1 LKLFSTGWPNPALT
15 PRIVKERLSACVL
28 NPGSGTETY
37 HALRAEA
44 DVFEVK
50 HRIRRHAAE
59 SCAKLEIMLELMAYE
74 GGVPLLSDPADR
86 LEAYLCLRG
95 PEFLRDLLALLDMPD
110 AVGKSKERGLPR
122 AA

>member
-1 LKLFSTGWPNPALT
+1 
-15 PRIVKERLSACVL
+15 L

-86 LEAYLCLRG
+86 L
-95 PEFLRDLLALLDMPD
+95 
-110 AVGKSKERGLPR
+110 
-122 AA
+122 